1 MSERDKRENFTWV
14 EDFRREHLKKSA
26 RNPGLAALMSFFLM
40 GTGQIYAGHIDRGI
54 ILLFIHF
61 FSLFAGYNLYSG
73 GFIYEWLMSTI
84 GPHLIIVIC
93 YILSVIFILTWIYNI
108 KDAYYLSI
116 FSSFR
121 DWFEVERVLLPSM
134 GVPVDM
140 LISNNNNAMNLLEN
154 NTSVVSN
161 ENVLPVQ
168 DDVKEAVKTENIKEA
183 EEEVINITAEK
194 APENKTEFEDNS
206 FDESA
211 ADLVFMNSN
220 TWKSYASLVLVI
232 VLLGLGIGYYYN
244 KDYEDTSF
252 QLSQNF
258 DVKNIKKSSETGIA
272 VAQNNTLPNNSVQ
285 NSFQSQPVT
294 SQPIMSQPVINQL
307 VTTQP
312 VINQPVMSQPVMTQ
326 PVMTQPVMTQPVMPQ
341 PVLTQ
346 QQVESYVDNRIRQL
360 LELKSRV
367 SESLHFGSNNR
378 LNSSEV
384 VPLIV
389 SADVSNSEVN
399 YGTYSDSMRD
409 DTNRRNDTS
418 NQVVFIQGH
427 KEAKVLNKS
436 SNEYESEG
444 PRRGVVLYEAPDKGE
459 DVELVMTEDNNQSEY
474 IDSSANEIKPDFY
487 QVNEVVQNHVVPN
500 VNQNTLDKLKE
511 EEKAEREK
519 SLNKAKKEEDES
531 KGKVL
536 FERND
541 EDEIRTVPASASI
554 PNEKPEVLEPQ
565 IIKNK
570 TVKQHENFTNIES
583 AELRAKLEKIK
594 EKGAQEFYN
603 GNWEAALPFY
613 FEVLKHRR
621 NAESFE
627 MVGIIFEKLNKLQ
640 DAFEAYENAYSLGL
654 DSNHNVARLGIIAEK
669 IGEYDKAQKYLEK
682 AIENNPKR
690 ADIIL
695 SYARCLNKQGESLA
709 AAQVLAVLRD
719 STRSYAIKKA
729 AEQEY
734 KKIVENES
742 KKQNETISSETSIK

>member
-1 MSERDKRENFTWV
+1 MPGKDKKENFTWV

-26 RNPGLAALMSFFLM
+26 RNPGLAALMSFLLM

-54 ILLFIHF
+54 ILLLIHI
-61 FSLFAGYNLYSG
+61 FSIFAGYNLYSG
-73 GFIYEWLMSTI
+73 GFIYEWLMSSI

-93 YILSVIFILTWIYNI
+93 YVLSVVFILTWIYNI

-134 GVPVDM
+134 GVPANM

-154 NTSVVSN
+154 NS
-161 ENVLPVQ
+161 PV
-168 DDVKEAVKTENIKEA
+168 ENIESTVPNKQVIEDSGETEA
-183 EEEVINITAEK
+183 ETIKESEEDVINITAEK
-194 APENKTEFEDNS
+194 AQEVKTDIEENT

-232 VLLGLGIGYYYN
+232 VLLGLGVGYYYN

-294 SQPIMSQPVINQL
+294 SQPVINQP

-312 VINQPVMSQPVMTQ
+312 VINQPVMS
-326 PVMTQPVMTQPVMPQ
+326 QPVMTQPVMPQ

-378 LNSSEV
+378 LNSSED

-389 SADVSNSEVN
+389 SADVSNSDVN
-399 YGTYSDSMRD
+399 YGTYSDSMKE
-409 DTNRRNDTS
+409 DTNRRNDSS

-444 PRRGVVLYEAPDKGE
+444 PRRGVVLYEAPDRGE

-570 TVKQHENFTNIES
+570 TVKPHENLNNLES

-613 FEVLKHRR
+613 FEVLKYRR

-734 KKIVENES
+734 QKIVENES
-742 KKQNETISSETSIK
+742 KKKNETIPSETSIK

>member
-26 RNPGLAALMSFFLM
+26 RNPGLAALMSFILM

-54 ILLFIHF
+54 ILLLVHV

-73 GFIYEWLMSTI
+73 GFIYEWLMSAI

-134 GVPVDM
+134 GVPANM
-140 LISNNNNAMNLLEN
+140 LISNNNNDMNLLEN
-154 NTSVVSN
+154 KAFAEPETDKNILLN
-161 ENVLPVQ
+161 NQ
-168 DDVKEAVKTENIKEA
+168 ENIKVTEKTEIETQPEIESQTIKTKEELEK
-183 EEEVINITAEK
+183 EEEVINVTAEK
-194 APENKTEFEDNS
+194 APEVKIDSEDNS
-206 FDESA
+206 FDDSA

-220 TWKSYASLVLVI
+220 TWKSYASLVFVI
-232 VLLGLGIGYYYN
+232 VLLGVGVGYYYN
-244 KDYEDTSF
+244 REYGDTSF

-258 DVKNIKKSSETGIA
+258 EVKNIKKVSEIRTAEIPAGKEEPKISAEQFATVPNA
-272 VAQNNTLPNNSVQ
+272 VSQNIQQT
-285 NSFQSQPVT
+285 QPVNM
-294 SQPIMSQPVINQL
+294 PPAY
-307 VTTQP
+307 TQP
-312 VINQPVMSQPVMTQ
+312 VI
-326 PVMTQPVMTQPVMPQ
+326 
-341 PVLTQ
+341 TQ
-346 QQVESYVDNRIRQL
+346 QQVENYVDNRIRQL

-367 SESLHFGSNNR
+367 SESLHFSSNNR
-378 LNSSEV
+378 FNNREE

-389 SADVSNSEVN
+389 SADVSNSNNNSGVLSESRN
-399 YGTYSDSMRD
+399 EDS
-409 DTNRRNDTS
+409 S

-427 KEAKVLNKS
+427 KEAKLLNKT
-436 SNEYESEG
+436 SNGYETDNVRS
-444 PRRGVVLYEAPDKGE
+444 GVVLYEAPDNE
-459 DVELVMTEDNNQSEY
+459 DDVELVMTDEITVGKSGSV
-474 IDSSANEIKPDFY
+474 DSSADLKHDYY

-500 VNQNTLDKLKE
+500 VNQKTLDRLKQE
-511 EEKAEREK
+511 EIAEKEIAAK
-519 SLNKAKKEEDES
+519 KAKKEEEP

-536 FERND
+536 FERSD
-541 EDEIRTVPASASI
+541 EDEIRTVPASASV

-570 TVKQHENFTNIES
+570 TVKHHESNINYES

-613 FEVLKHRR
+613 FEVLKYRR

-627 MVGIIFEKLNKLQ
+627 MVGIIFEKMNKLK

-654 DSNHNVARLGIIAEK
+654 DSNHNIARLGIIAEK
-669 IGEYDKAQKYLEK
+669 IGEYEKAQKYLEK

-690 ADIIL
+690 ADIVL
-695 SYARCLNKQGESLA
+695 SYARCLNKQGEGLA

-719 STRSYAIKKA
+719 STNSYAIKKA

-734 KKIVENES
+734 LKILEAES
-742 KKQNETISSETSIK
+742 KKKQNQQNAVTASESSSR

>member
-26 RNPGLAALMSFFLM
+26 RNPGLAALMSFILM

-54 ILLFIHF
+54 ILLLIHV

-73 GFIYEWLMSTI
+73 GFIYEWLMSSI

-134 GVPVDM
+134 GVPANL
-140 LISNNNNAMNLLEN
+140 LISNNNNAANLLEN
-154 NTSVVSN
+154 HSS
-161 ENVLPVQ
+161 
-168 DDVKEAVKTENIKEA
+168 EAVDDKNIVLDSQEKITQSEKTENEKQAEKIQYSEPEA
-183 EEEVINITAEK
+183 EADAEVINITAEK
-194 APENKTEFEDNS
+194 ASEIKTEIDDNS
-206 FDESA
+206 FDDSA

-232 VLLGLGIGYYYN
+232 VLFGLGIGYYYN
-244 KDYEDTSF
+244 KEYGDTSF
-252 QLSQNF
+252 QLSQSF
-258 DVKNIKKSSETGIA
+258 DVKNIKKVSNIRTAEIPAIKEEPRNTAEKSAAVPETA
-272 VAQNNTLPNNSVQ
+272 PQNIPQT
-285 NSFQSQPVT
+285 QPAAM
-294 SQPIMSQPVINQL
+294 PPAYFQPVI
-307 VTTQP
+307 
-312 VINQPVMSQPVMTQ
+312 
-326 PVMTQPVMTQPVMPQ
+326 
-341 PVLTQ
+341 TQ
-346 QQVESYVDNRIRQL
+346 QQVENYVDNRIRQL
-360 LELKSRV
+360 LDLKNRV
-367 SESLHFGSNNR
+367 SESLHLGSNNR
-378 LNSSEV
+378 FNSREE

-389 SADVSNSEVN
+389 SADVSNTNNNTGVFSESSN
-399 YGTYSDSMRD
+399 EDS
-409 DTNRRNDTS
+409 S
-418 NQVVFIQGH
+418 NKVVFIQGH
-427 KEAKVLNKS
+427 KEAKLLNKTS
-436 SNEYESEG
+436 TGYESNNV
-444 PRRGVVLYEAPDKGE
+444 RSGVVLYEAPENDDE
-459 DVELVMTEDNNQSEY
+459 VELVMTDEITVGKSGS
-474 IDSSANEIKPDFY
+474 IDSSNDIKSDYY
-487 QVNEVVQNHVVPN
+487 QVNEVAQNHVVPN
-500 VNQNTLDKLKE
+500 VNQQTLDRLKQ
-511 EEKAEREK
+511 EEKAEKEMA
-519 SLNKAKKEEDES
+519 LNKSKKEEEP

-536 FERND
+536 FERSD
-541 EDEIRTVPASASI
+541 EDEIKTVPASVS
-554 PNEKPEVLEPQ
+554 NDKPEVLEPQ

-570 TVKQHENFTNIES
+570 SVKHHENNNKYES

-594 EKGAQEFYN
+594 EKGAQEFYE

-627 MVGIIFEKLNKLQ
+627 MVGIIFEKMNKLK

-654 DSNHNVARLGIIAEK
+654 DTNHNVARLGIIAEK
-669 IGEYDKAQKYLEK
+669 IGEYEKAQKYLEK

-695 SYARCLNKQGESLA
+695 SYARCLDKQGEGLA

-719 STRSYAIKKA
+719 STNSYAIKKA

-734 KKIVENES
+734 QKILEAES
-742 KKQNETISSETSIK
+742 RKKQTQQAAETASEASER

>member
-1 MSERDKRENFTWV
+1 MSEKDKRENFTWV

-26 RNPGLAALMSFFLM
+26 RNPGLAALMSFILM

-54 ILLFIHF
+54 ILLLIHV

-73 GFIYEWLMSTI
+73 GFIYEWLMSSI

-134 GVPVDM
+134 GVPVNL
-140 LISNNNNAMNLLEN
+140 LISNNNNVENLLEN
-154 NTSVVSN
+154 HSSEVVDDKNIVLNTQ
-161 ENVLPVQ
+161 ENIT
-168 DDVKEAVKTENIKEA
+168 ESEKTENEKQPEKVKYTESEA
-183 EEEVINITAEK
+183 ETEAEAEVINITAEK
-194 APENKTEFEDNS
+194 APEVRTEIDDNS
-206 FDESA
+206 FDDSA

-232 VLLGLGIGYYYN
+232 VLFGLGIGYYYN
-244 KDYEDTSF
+244 KEYGDTSF

-258 DVKNIKKSSETGIA
+258 DVKNIKKISDTRTSEIA
-272 VAQNNTLPNNSVQ
+272 VRKEEPMNTAEKSAVVHDTSSPNIPQ
-285 NSFQSQPVT
+285 TQPAVV
-294 SQPIMSQPVINQL
+294 PPAYFQPVI
-307 VTTQP
+307 
-312 VINQPVMSQPVMTQ
+312 
-326 PVMTQPVMTQPVMPQ
+326 
-341 PVLTQ
+341 TQ
-346 QQVESYVDNRIRQL
+346 QQVENYVDNRIRQL

-378 LNSSEV
+378 FNNREEI
-384 VPLIV
+384 PLIV
-389 SADVSNSEVN
+389 SADVSNTNNNSGGFSESSN
-399 YGTYSDSMRD
+399 EDS
-409 DTNRRNDTS
+409 S
-418 NQVVFIQGH
+418 NKVVFIQGH
-427 KEAKVLNKS
+427 KEAKLLNKTS
-436 SNEYESEG
+436 TGYESDNV
-444 PRRGVVLYEAPDKGE
+444 RSGVVLYEAPENDDE
-459 DVELVMTEDNNQSEY
+459 VELVMTDEITVGKSGS
-474 IDSSANEIKPDFY
+474 IDSTNDIKSDYY
-487 QVNEVVQNHVVPN
+487 QVNEVAQNHVVPN
-500 VNQNTLDKLKE
+500 VNQKTLDRLKQEELAEKEIASNKTKKE
-511 EEKAEREK
+511 EEP
-519 SLNKAKKEEDES
+519 

-536 FERND
+536 FERSD
-541 EDEIRTVPASASI
+541 EDEIKTVPASASVS
-554 PNEKPEVLEPQ
+554 NDKPDVLEPQ

-570 TVKQHENFTNIES
+570 NVKLHENNNNYES

-627 MVGIIFEKLNKLQ
+627 MVGIIFEKMNKLK

-654 DSNHNVARLGIIAEK
+654 DTNHNIARLGIIAEK
-669 IGEYDKAQKYLEK
+669 IGEYEKAQKYLEK

-695 SYARCLNKQGESLA
+695 SYARCLNKQGEGLA

-719 STRSYAIKKA
+719 STNSYAIKKA

-734 KKIVENES
+734 QKIQGAES
-742 KKQNETISSETSIK
+742 RKRQTQQDSVSASEASIK

>member
-26 RNPGLAALMSFFLM
+26 RNPGLAALMSFILM

-54 ILLFIHF
+54 ILLLIHV

-73 GFIYEWLMSTI
+73 GFIYEWLMSSI

-134 GVPVDM
+134 GVPANL
-140 LISNNNNAMNLLEN
+140 LISNNNNAANLLEN
-154 NTSVVSN
+154 HSS
-161 ENVLPVQ
+161 
-168 DDVKEAVKTENIKEA
+168 EAVDDKNIVLDSQEKITQSEKTENEKQAEKIQYSEPEA
-183 EEEVINITAEK
+183 EADAEVINITAEK
-194 APENKTEFEDNS
+194 ASEIKTEIDDNS
-206 FDESA
+206 FDDSA

-232 VLLGLGIGYYYN
+232 VLFGLGIGYYYN
-244 KDYEDTSF
+244 KEYGDTSF
-252 QLSQNF
+252 QLSQSF
-258 DVKNIKKSSETGIA
+258 DVKNIKKVSNIRTAEIPAIKEEPRNTAEKSAAVPETA
-272 VAQNNTLPNNSVQ
+272 PQNIPQT
-285 NSFQSQPVT
+285 QPAAM
-294 SQPIMSQPVINQL
+294 PPAYFQPVI
-307 VTTQP
+307 
-312 VINQPVMSQPVMTQ
+312 
-326 PVMTQPVMTQPVMPQ
+326 
-341 PVLTQ
+341 TQ
-346 QQVESYVDNRIRQL
+346 QQVENYVDNRIRQL
-360 LELKSRV
+360 LDLKNRV
-367 SESLHFGSNNR
+367 SESLHLGSNNR
-378 LNSSEV
+378 FNSREE

-389 SADVSNSEVN
+389 SADVSNTNNNTGVFSESSN
-399 YGTYSDSMRD
+399 EDS
-409 DTNRRNDTS
+409 S
-418 NQVVFIQGH
+418 NKVVFIQGH
-427 KEAKVLNKS
+427 KEAKLLNKTS
-436 SNEYESEG
+436 TGYESNNV
-444 PRRGVVLYEAPDKGE
+444 RSGVVLYEAPENDDE
-459 DVELVMTEDNNQSEY
+459 VELVMTDEITVGKSGS
-474 IDSSANEIKPDFY
+474 IDSSNDIKSDYY
-487 QVNEVVQNHVVPN
+487 QVNEVAQNHVVPN
-500 VNQNTLDKLKE
+500 VNQQTLDRLKQ
-511 EEKAEREK
+511 EEKAEKEMA
-519 SLNKAKKEEDES
+519 LNKSKKEEEP

-536 FERND
+536 FERSD
-541 EDEIRTVPASASI
+541 EDEIKTVPASVS
-554 PNEKPEVLEPQ
+554 NDKPEVLEPQ

-570 TVKQHENFTNIES
+570 SVKHHENNNNYES

-594 EKGAQEFYN
+594 EKGAQEFYE

-627 MVGIIFEKLNKLQ
+627 MVGIIFEKMNKLK

-654 DSNHNVARLGIIAEK
+654 DTNHNVARLGIIAEK
-669 IGEYDKAQKYLEK
+669 ISEYEKAQKYLEK

-695 SYARCLNKQGESLA
+695 SYARCLDKQGEGLA

-719 STRSYAIKKA
+719 STNSYAIKKA

-734 KKIVENES
+734 QKILEAES
-742 KKQNETISSETSIK
+742 RKKQTQQAAETASEASER

>member
-26 RNPGLAALMSFFLM
+26 RNPGLAALMSFILM

-54 ILLFIHF
+54 ILLLIHI

-73 GFIYEWLMSTI
+73 GFIYEWLMSSI

-93 YILSVIFILTWIYNI
+93 YFLSVIFILTWIYNI

-134 GVPVDM
+134 GVPANM

-154 NTSVVSN
+154 KSSEEPEIANNIVFNSQEKIAEN
-161 ENVLPVQ
+161 E
-168 DDVKEAVKTENIKEA
+168 KTEIEPQTQTEVERHTEKIKALEK
-183 EEEVINITAEK
+183 EEEIINVTAEK
-194 APENKTEFEDNS
+194 APEVKTEFEDNS
-206 FDESA
+206 FDDSA

-220 TWKSYASLVLVI
+220 TWKSYASLVFVI
-232 VLLGLGIGYYYN
+232 VLLGLGVGYYYN
-244 KDYEDTSF
+244 REYRDTSF

-258 DVKNIKKSSETGIA
+258 EIKNYKKVSEIKTAEVPVNKYESKVSAE
-272 VAQNNTLPNNSVQ
+272 
-285 NSFQSQPVT
+285 QPVVVPNAA
-294 SQPIMSQPVINQL
+294 SQNIPQTQPVNMPQ
-307 VTTQP
+307 VYTQP
-312 VINQPVMSQPVMTQ
+312 VI
-326 PVMTQPVMTQPVMPQ
+326 
-341 PVLTQ
+341 TQ
-346 QQVESYVDNRIRQL
+346 QQVETYVDNRIRQL

-378 LNSSEV
+378 FNNREE

-389 SADVSNSEVN
+389 SADVANSNNNSSGLSESIN
-399 YGTYSDSMRD
+399 EDS
-409 DTNRRNDTS
+409 S
-418 NQVVFIQGH
+418 NKVVFIQGH
-427 KEAKVLNKS
+427 KEAKVLNKT
-436 SNEYESEG
+436 SNGYESDNV
-444 PRRGVVLYEAPDKGE
+444 RSGVVLYEAPENDDE
-459 DVELVMTEDNNQSEY
+459 VELVMTDEITVGKSGSM
-474 IDSSANEIKPDFY
+474 DSTADIKSDYY

-500 VNQNTLDKLKE
+500 VNQKTLDRLKQE
-511 EEKAEREK
+511 EIAEKEIAA
-519 SLNKAKKEEDES
+519 NKAKKEEEP

-536 FERND
+536 FERIDD
-541 EDEIRTVPASASI
+541 EDEIRTVPASASVS
-554 PNEKPEVLEPQ
+554 NEKPDVLDPQ

-570 TVKQHENFTNIES
+570 MVKHHENNNNYES

-613 FEVLKHRR
+613 FEVLKYRR

-627 MVGIIFEKLNKLQ
+627 MVGIIFEKMNKLR

-654 DSNHNVARLGIIAEK
+654 DSNHSVARLGIIAEK
-669 IGEYDKAQKYLEK
+669 IGEYEKAQKYLEK

-695 SYARCLNKQGESLA
+695 SYARCLNKQGEGLA

-719 STRSYAIKKA
+719 STNSYAIKKA

-734 KKIVENES
+734 QKILEAES
-742 KKQNETISSETSIK
+742 KKKQNQNDAATASEASQK